1 MALDPKELG
10 QRLQMIREAKQITQA
25 AAAKVLGVSRAYI
38 AQIESGSRPINTLQ
52 LEKLANLYGRDVG
65 EFFATAASQAR
76 EATAVFFRI
85 TDELKQKIN
94 RKTLEPSIR
103 LLREYTNLEKLLGLD
118 TKFKRP
124 NKYEVPEPTN
134 TWEAIQVGQQIA
146 EEERQRL
153 QLGTRPIKDM
163 AELLEIQGVRVLGVA
178 MDADISGVF
187 MGDDQIGLSILL
199 NTEHHK
205 FRHAFTL
212 AHEYCHVLSDRA
224 RATVVSSA
232 KTGKD
237 LIEVRANS
245 FAAAFLLPKTGVE
258 EFFQSLGKIGAT
270 RSYLASTGAAEPSS
284 GEQRRPASAAQI
296 QLYDVVHLQHHYGV
310 SWDAAVYRLQ
320 NLGLISKD
328 ESEDLLGKRDEAQA
342 LSRAI
347 KLEMKPSSEEKKF
360 ENRDFAARFFSLGVD
375 AYRQEIISLKK
386 LEELMDLIGIEA
398 DQLKHIL
405 RNAGISEKAAAGR

>member
-1 MALDPKELG
+1 MALDPKALG
-10 QRLQMIREAKQITQA
+10 QRLQQIREAKQLTQM
-25 AAAKVLGVSRAYI
+25 AAAKALGVSRPFI
-38 AQIESGSRPINTLQ
+38 AQIESGQRPINTLQ
-52 LEKLANLYGRDVG
+52 LEKLAALYGRDVSD
-65 EFFATAASQAR
+65 FFAPAAKTR

-85 TDELKQKIN
+85 TDELKQKID
-94 RKTLEPSIR
+94 KKALEPSIR
-103 LLREYTNLEKLLGLD
+103 LLREYTNLETLLGLD
-118 TKFKRP
+118 AKFKRP
-124 NKYEVPEPTN
+124 MKYEVAEPTS
-134 TWEAIQVGQQIA
+134 TWEAIQMGQQIA
-146 EEERQRL
+146 EDERQRL

-245 FAAAFLLPKTGVE
+245 FAAAFLLPKAGVE
-258 EFFQSLGKIGAT
+258 AFFQSLGKAGST
-270 RSYLASTGAAEPSS
+270 RSYLASTGAEPSA
-284 GEQRRPASAAQI
+284 GEQRRPAAAAQI
-296 QLYDVVHLQHHYGV
+296 QLYDIVHLQHHYGV
-310 SWDAAVYRLQ
+310 SWDAVVYRLQ

-328 ESEDLLGKRDEAQA
+328 ECSELLEKKEEAHL

-347 KLEMKPSSEEKKF
+347 KLETKASAEEKRF

-386 LEELMDLIGIEA
+386 LEELMEFIHIKP
-398 DQLKHIL
+398 DQLKEIL
-405 RNAGISEKAAAGR
+405 RNAGISEKAAAR

>member
-1 MALDPKELG
+1 MALDPKALG
-10 QRLQMIREAKQITQA
+10 QRLQQIREAKQLTQL
-25 AAAKVLGVSRAYI
+25 AAAKVLDVSRAYV
-38 AQIESGSRPINTLQ
+38 AQIESGARPINTLQ
-52 LEKLANLYGRDVG
+52 LEKLAKLYGREVG
-65 EFFATAASQAR
+65 EFFAPTASHSR

-85 TDELKQKIN
+85 TAELKQKIDK
-94 RKTLEPSIR
+94 KTLEPSIR

-118 TKFKRP
+118 AKFKRP
-124 NKYEVPEPTN
+124 VKHEGAEPTN
-134 TWEAIQVGQQIA
+134 TWEAIQMGQQIA

-205 FRHAFTL
+205 VRHAFTL
-212 AHEYCHVLSDRA
+212 AHEYCHVLSDRD
-224 RATVVSSA
+224 RSTVVSSA

-237 LIEVRANS
+237 LIEVRANA
-245 FAAAFLLPKTGVE
+245 FAAAFLLPKAGVE
-258 EFFQSLGKIGAT
+258 AFFQSLGKTGAT
-270 RSYLASTGAAEPSS
+270 RSFLSSTGASEPST
-284 GEQRRPASAAQI
+284 GEQRRSAAAGQI
-296 QLYDVVHLQHHYGV
+296 QLYDIVHLQHHYGV

-328 ESEDLLGKRDEAQA
+328 EGDDLLGKRDEANA
-342 LSRAI
+342 LGRAI
-347 KLEMKPSSEEKKF
+347 KLETKASSQEQKF

-386 LEELMDLIGIEA
+386 LEELMELIDIEA
-398 DQLKHIL
+398 AVLKQIL
-405 RNAGISEKAAAGR
+405 KNSGISQKAAVK